1 MADAVTIPD
10 PAVVVLV
17 GPTGSGKSTWAA
29 SRYRPQEIVSS
40 DALRAIVGSGEHD
53 LDASNDAFAV
63 LDQIVAAR
71 LRRGLTTVIDTL
83 GLEPKRRLGYVG
95 AAQAAGL
102 PAVAVLSDTDQAVCR
117 SRNAAR
123 DRRVPAAAL
132 EQQVRS
138 MRSVVDGIADEGWD
152 LVIRFGDDARPEAT
166 HVVGTREALRSQR
179 ESPVALEFVLQIS
192 QFPWGEDP
200 AGWLSS
206 VATAAESAGFGGV
219 ALMDH
224 LIQIPQVGRAWD
236 PIPEPLVT
244 LGLLAGRTERLRLG
258 TLVSPVTY
266 RPAGVLAKAVATLD
280 ALSGGRAFCG
290 VGAGWW
296 DREHAAFGVPF
307 PPARTRLD
315 ALEATIETMRAL
327 WSKGTKAYDSERV
340 SLPETTCYP
349 RPTGEIPIVVGGN
362 GERRTLRIAATLGD
376 ACNLPSAIETLDR
389 KVAVLHRFCD
399 EVGRDRADVDI
410 TVLDIPV
417 VGRDRDAVASLV
429 EVLRGRTAVE
439 TFARTH
445 HAGTT
450 DHQVG
455 RYRLLAER
463 GVRTVFVALPDLAG
477 PAQVETFAPIVA
489 AFA

>member
-1 MADAVTIPD
+1 MADSVSIPD

-40 DALRAIVGSGEHD
+40 DALRAVVGSGEHD
-53 LDASNDAFAV
+53 LDASTDAFDV

-71 LRRGLTTVIDTL
+71 LRRRLTTVIDTL
-83 GLEPKRRLGYVG
+83 GLEPKRRLGYL
-95 AAQAAGL
+95 AAARAAGL
-102 PAVAVLSDTDQAVCR
+102 PAVAVLSDTDRAVCR
-117 SRNAAR
+117 ARNAAR
-123 DRRVPAAAL
+123 DRPVPASAL
-132 EQQVRS
+132 ERQVRS
-138 MRSVVDGIADEGWD
+138 MRTVVEGAGEEGWD
-152 LVIRFGDDARPEAT
+152 VVVRFGDDARPVAG
-166 HVVGTREALRSQR
+166 HVVGTRDALRSQR
-179 ESPVALEFVLQIS
+179 EAPVELEFVLQIS

-200 AGWLSS
+200 TGWLSS
-206 VATAAESAGFGGV
+206 VAAMAESTGFGGV

-244 LGLLAGRTERLRLG
+244 LGLLAGRTDRLRLG
-258 TLVSPVTY
+258 TLVSPVTF
-266 RPAGVLAKAVATLD
+266 RPAGVLAKAIATLD

-296 DREHAAFGVPF
+296 DREHAGFGVPF
-307 PPARTRLD
+307 PSATARLD
-315 ALEATIETMRAL
+315 GLEREIETMRAL
-327 WSKGTKAYDSERV
+327 WSKGTKAYGGALV

-349 RPTGEIPIVVGGN
+349 RPTGEIPIIVGGN
-362 GERRTLRIAATLGD
+362 GERRTLRIAAALGD

-389 KVAVLHRFCD
+389 KVAVLHRYCD
-399 EVGRDRADVDI
+399 EVGRDKGDVDV
-410 TVLDIPV
+410 TVLDIPI
-417 VGRDRDAVASLV
+417 VGPDRDAVSTLV
-429 EVLRGRTAVE
+429 ENLRGRTAAA

-450 DHQVG
+450 DEQVG
-455 RYRLLAER
+455 RYRMLAER

-477 PAQVETFAPIVA
+477 AQQVETFAPIVA